1 MPNQTTSQTNNASG
15 AENINKELERVIQQ
29 INRVNNATEK
39 ANSTLKR
46 YINSFNELNKQAK
59 SLQSTTK
66 NLSIKGLNTSSTKQQ
81 TQSSNQQVQAK
92 KKELQAAKLV
102 ASQLSSTAGK
112 TISLS
117 TALSSSLNPAIGI
130 TISSII
136 LLSKLTIDASKNT
149 AEYSKSL
156 RQMGIQL
163 NKLESDSIHTANNIN
178 KLKNQVGNVL
188 QDFGEILEPVLN
200 LIVEATSSLLK
211 LAGIDDTET
220 KTKKYGA
227 QADISTSAMQSGFS
241 LNSAN
246 ALAGGTYNQ
255 AIKLAEAYGEQ
266 ASDVAKKLADAWLTG
281 SEAAKEYG
289 VVVNDQVLT
298 GYMASKGVDIANVEI
313 TDAMKQYYRYQ
324 LMLEET
330 SASSKSNMQDQIKQW
345 TKLGFIID
353 KTKGKLFSF
362 DEVIQLTAADA
373 TIPEVLG
380 GDNKDSLI
388 DDPEVGNNGNILNN
402 KDSLDKVPS
411 DLGNATDKLDSATD
425 KLSNAANSLVSAEN
439 TNAST
444 LSTAGN
450 TMNNASNN
458 ILDAANS
465 LDSAADNIVIAFNS
479 IYNNIVMGAAILS
492 SAINSSMS
500 NAANLLN
507 NVTNNG
513 IEALTNATSYMNNS
527 LMSTTQSGLLA
538 ISSATSSGLNSIGGA
553 TSNGIDNI
561 IDATKYS
568 ISDVSNTG
576 KSWVNQIQQVG
587 QQILAKM
594 ASYAAKESV
603 GGTIANALGLGQHW
617 NIISN
622 IANDVRNNV
631 SNSKSKLGSTGGIIK
646 GVGTG
651 TAKGTMA
658 NASALITS
666 PFDIITEGADLITS
680 MRDKE
685 TGKYNFKNLPSAIG
699 NMIWSSLKNPLKAI
713 GSGASYGYNA
723 AKNNTGSVLLGG
735 LGGITGGITNAT
747 AYGLLET
754 FGDLVNVGELTQD
767 LTVGGYNKFTGSNI
781 KSDTSLNTFSGNVNT
796 LLNDLVN
803 GSNNSGLWNWIKTPA
818 FADGGIGTREVN
830 NATLFEGN
838 KKEAVIPLESQAGIN
853 YLSNAMK
860 QAQEGQVTTS
870 GDIQVYLTLS
880 GVNIADNE
888 EQWQRVGEKIAEVIE
903 VQRQRRGDLNY
914 GSSF

>member
-1 MPNQTTSQTNNASG
+1 MPNQTTSQTNNTSG

-46 YINSFNELNKQAK
+46 YINNFNELNKQAK

-66 NLSIKGLNTSSTKQQ
+66 SLSIKNLNTSSTKQQ
-81 TQSSNQQVQAK
+81 TQSSNKQVQAK

-112 TISLS
+112 TINLS

-211 LAGIDDTET
+211 LTGIDDAET
-220 KTKKYGA
+220 KTKRYGV

-380 GDNKDSLI
+380 GLIEEQDKNIDTNLPILPPSITTPTNPSTSPSTNPITKPVVVPVVQPLEIPEPDPVVVPVLIPVEIPGIEAVPGLITMLESLI
-388 DDPEVGNNGNILNN
+388 ELIPLPVSIPVEVPDIEIANNLLTICETLALTPWLTTVGLSIPDLSLAPLLLDYLQDISQEWTSKIDITVVGQAVLERAYEVLNN
-402 KDSLDKVPS
+402 VRSL
-411 DLGNATDKLDSATD
+411 L
-425 KLSNAANSLVSAEN
+425 NSLGQSVVTTTRKVSTAVKEKGKATLKNTMLNSAAYRNGLAGRTNVNSVASAWAPTSAEAYGGGLKGALKADLDLN
-439 TNAST
+439 LVRLGLKSST
-444 LSTAGN
+444 KEGYTTSQLQQATAGYLGY
-450 TMNNASNN
+450 NANQFNKNSLNN
-458 ILDAANS
+458 IL
-465 LDSAADNIVIAFNS
+465 
-479 IYNNIVMGAAILS
+479 MK
-492 SAINSSMS
+492 
-500 NAANLLN
+500 
-507 NVTNNG
+507 
-513 IEALTNATSYMNNS
+513 
-527 LMSTTQSGLLA
+527 SGLGLA
-538 ISSATSSGLNSIGGA
+538 GIATAPEVAG
-553 TSNGIDNI
+553 
-561 IDATKYS
+561 
-568 ISDVSNTG
+568 
-576 KSWVNQIQQVG
+576 
-587 QQILAKM
+587 
-594 ASYAAKESV
+594 
-603 GGTIANALGLGQHW
+603 
-617 NIISN
+617 
-622 IANDVRNNV
+622 
-631 SNSKSKLGSTGGIIK
+631 
-646 GVGTG
+646 
-651 TAKGTMA
+651 
-658 NASALITS
+658 ASALKSVLEATS
-666 PFDIITEGADLITS
+666 T
-680 MRDKE
+680 
-685 TGKYNFKNLPSAIG
+685 
-699 NMIWSSLKNPLKAI
+699 
-713 GSGASYGYNA
+713 SGAAS
-723 AKNNTGSVLLGG
+723 LG
-735 LGGITGGITNAT
+735 LA
-747 AYGLLET
+747 
-754 FGDLVNVGELTQD
+754 
-767 LTVGGYNKFTGSNI
+767 
-781 KSDTSLNTFSGNVNT
+781 SG
-796 LLNDLVN
+796 
-803 GSNNSGLWNWIKTPA
+803 

-888 EQWQRVGEKIAEVIE
+888 EQWQKVGEKIAEVIE

>member
-1 MPNQTTSQTNNASG
+1 MPNQTTNQTNNASG

-46 YINSFNELNKQAK
+46 YINNFNELNKQTK

-81 TQSSNQQVQAK
+81 TQSSNKQVQAK

-220 KTKKYGA
+220 KTKKYGV

-380 GDNKDSLI
+380 GLINEQDKNMDTNLPILPPSTNPSTPSSTNPSTNPITEPVVVPVSYEVVQPLEIPEPEPVAVPVSIPVEIPGIEAVPGLITMLESLI
-388 DDPEVGNNGNILNN
+388 ELIPLPVSIPVEVPDIEIANNLLTICETLALTPWLTTVGLSIPDLSLAPLLLDYLQDISQEWASKIDITVVGQAVLERAYEVLNN
-402 KDSLDKVPS
+402 VRSL
-411 DLGNATDKLDSATD
+411 L
-425 KLSNAANSLVSAEN
+425 NSLGQSVVTTTRKVSTAVKEKGKATLKNTMLNSTAYRNGFAGRTNVNSVASAWAPTSAEAYGGGLKGALKADLDLN
-439 TNAST
+439 LVRLGLKSST
-444 LSTAGN
+444 KEGYTTSQLQQATAGYLGY
-450 TMNNASNN
+450 NANQFNKHSLNN
-458 ILDAANS
+458 IL
-465 LDSAADNIVIAFNS
+465 
-479 IYNNIVMGAAILS
+479 M
-492 SAINSSMS
+492 
-500 NAANLLN
+500 
-507 NVTNNG
+507 T
-513 IEALTNATSYMNNS
+513 
-527 LMSTTQSGLLA
+527 SGLGLA
-538 ISSATSSGLNSIGGA
+538 GIATAPEVAG
-553 TSNGIDNI
+553 
-561 IDATKYS
+561 
-568 ISDVSNTG
+568 
-576 KSWVNQIQQVG
+576 
-587 QQILAKM
+587 
-594 ASYAAKESV
+594 
-603 GGTIANALGLGQHW
+603 
-617 NIISN
+617 
-622 IANDVRNNV
+622 
-631 SNSKSKLGSTGGIIK
+631 
-646 GVGTG
+646 
-651 TAKGTMA
+651 
-658 NASALITS
+658 ASALKS
-666 PFDIITEGADLITS
+666 VSEAASG
-680 MRDKE
+680 
-685 TGKYNFKNLPSAIG
+685 
-699 NMIWSSLKNPLKAI
+699 
-713 GSGASYGYNA
+713 GASIISFPGA
-723 AKNNTGSVLLGG
+723 ASLG
-735 LGGITGGITNAT
+735 LA
-747 AYGLLET
+747 
-754 FGDLVNVGELTQD
+754 
-767 LTVGGYNKFTGSNI
+767 
-781 KSDTSLNTFSGNVNT
+781 SG
-796 LLNDLVN
+796 
-803 GSNNSGLWNWIKTPA
+803 

-860 QAQEGQVTTS
+860 QAQEGQATTS

-888 EQWQRVGEKIAEVIE
+888 AQWQRVGEKIAEVIE

>member
-1 MPNQTTSQTNNASG
+1 MPNQTTSQTNNTSG

-46 YINSFNELNKQAK
+46 YINNFNELNKQTK

-81 TQSSNQQVQAK
+81 TQSSNKQVQAK

-163 NKLESDSIHTANNIN
+163 NKLESDSIHTANN
-178 KLKNQVGNVL
+178 LKNQVGNVL

-266 ASDVAKKLADAWLTG
+266 ASDVAKKLADAWLNG

-380 GDNKDSLI
+380 GLINEQDKNMDTNLPILPPSTNPSTPSSTNPSTNPITEPVVVPVSYEVVQPLEIPEPEPVAVPVSIPVEIPGIEAVPGLITMLKSLI
-388 DDPEVGNNGNILNN
+388 ELIPLPVSIPVEVPDIEIANNLLTICETLALTPWLTTVGLSIPDLSLAPLLLDYLQDISQEWASKIDITVVGQAVLERAYEVLNN
-402 KDSLDKVPS
+402 VRSL
-411 DLGNATDKLDSATD
+411 L
-425 KLSNAANSLVSAEN
+425 NSLGQSVVTTTRKVSTAVKEKGKATLKNTMLNSTAYRNGFAGRTNVNSVASAWAPTSAEAYGGGLKGALKADLDLN
-439 TNAST
+439 LVRLGLKNST
-444 LSTAGN
+444 KEGYTTSQLQQATAGYLGY
-450 TMNNASNN
+450 NANQFNKHSLNN
-458 ILDAANS
+458 IL
-465 LDSAADNIVIAFNS
+465 
-479 IYNNIVMGAAILS
+479 M
-492 SAINSSMS
+492 
-500 NAANLLN
+500 
-507 NVTNNG
+507 T
-513 IEALTNATSYMNNS
+513 
-527 LMSTTQSGLLA
+527 SGLGLA
-538 ISSATSSGLNSIGGA
+538 GIATAPEVAG
-553 TSNGIDNI
+553 
-561 IDATKYS
+561 
-568 ISDVSNTG
+568 
-576 KSWVNQIQQVG
+576 
-587 QQILAKM
+587 
-594 ASYAAKESV
+594 
-603 GGTIANALGLGQHW
+603 
-617 NIISN
+617 
-622 IANDVRNNV
+622 
-631 SNSKSKLGSTGGIIK
+631 
-646 GVGTG
+646 
-651 TAKGTMA
+651 
-658 NASALITS
+658 ASALKS
-666 PFDIITEGADLITS
+666 VSEAASG
-680 MRDKE
+680 
-685 TGKYNFKNLPSAIG
+685 
-699 NMIWSSLKNPLKAI
+699 
-713 GSGASYGYNA
+713 GASIISFPGA
-723 AKNNTGSVLLGG
+723 ASLG
-735 LGGITGGITNAT
+735 LA
-747 AYGLLET
+747 
-754 FGDLVNVGELTQD
+754 
-767 LTVGGYNKFTGSNI
+767 
-781 KSDTSLNTFSGNVNT
+781 SG
-796 LLNDLVN
+796 
-803 GSNNSGLWNWIKTPA
+803 

-860 QAQEGQVTTS
+860 QAQEGQATTS

-888 EQWQRVGEKIAEVIE
+888 AQWQRVGEKIAEVIE

>member
-1 MPNQTTSQTNNASG
+1 MPNQTTSQTNNTSG
-15 AENINKELERVIQQ
+15 AENINKELDRVIQQ

-39 ANSTLKR
+39 ANSTLKK
-46 YINSFNELNKQAK
+46 YINSFNELNKQTK
-59 SLQSTTK
+59 YLQSTTK
-66 NLSIKGLNTSSTKQQ
+66 NLNIKSLNTSSTKQQ

-266 ASDVAKKLADAWLTG
+266 ASDVAKKLADAWLNG

-380 GDNKDSLI
+380 GLINDKDEIKDTSLPILPPSTSPSTPSSTNPSTNPITEPVVVPVSYEVVQPLEIPEPEPVAVPVSIPVEIPGIEAVPGLITMLESLI
-388 DDPEVGNNGNILNN
+388 KLIPLPVSIPVEVPDIEIANNLLTICETLALTPWLTTVGLSIPNLSLAPLLLDYLQDISQEWASKIDITVVGQAVLERAYEVLNN
-402 KDSLDKVPS
+402 VRSL
-411 DLGNATDKLDSATD
+411 L
-425 KLSNAANSLVSAEN
+425 NSLGQSVVTTTRKVSTAVKEKGKTALKNTMLNSTAYRNGLAGRTNVNSVASAWAPTSAEAYGGGLKGALKADLDLN
-439 TNAST
+439 LVRLGLKSST
-444 LSTAGN
+444 KEGYTTSQLQQATAGYLGY
-450 TMNNASNN
+450 NANQFNKNSLNN
-458 ILDAANS
+458 IL
-465 LDSAADNIVIAFNS
+465 
-479 IYNNIVMGAAILS
+479 MK
-492 SAINSSMS
+492 
-500 NAANLLN
+500 
-507 NVTNNG
+507 
-513 IEALTNATSYMNNS
+513 
-527 LMSTTQSGLLA
+527 SGLGLA
-538 ISSATSSGLNSIGGA
+538 GIATAPEVAG
-553 TSNGIDNI
+553 
-561 IDATKYS
+561 
-568 ISDVSNTG
+568 
-576 KSWVNQIQQVG
+576 
-587 QQILAKM
+587 
-594 ASYAAKESV
+594 
-603 GGTIANALGLGQHW
+603 
-617 NIISN
+617 
-622 IANDVRNNV
+622 
-631 SNSKSKLGSTGGIIK
+631 
-646 GVGTG
+646 
-651 TAKGTMA
+651 
-658 NASALITS
+658 ASALKS
-666 PFDIITEGADLITS
+666 VSEAASAGAKAPIISFPGA
-680 MRDKE
+680 
-685 TGKYNFKNLPSAIG
+685 A
-699 NMIWSSLKNPLKAI
+699 SLGLA
-713 GSGASYGYNA
+713 SG
-723 AKNNTGSVLLGG
+723 
-735 LGGITGGITNAT
+735 
-747 AYGLLET
+747 
-754 FGDLVNVGELTQD
+754 
-767 LTVGGYNKFTGSNI
+767 
-781 KSDTSLNTFSGNVNT
+781 
-796 LLNDLVN
+796 
-803 GSNNSGLWNWIKTPA
+803 

-888 EQWQRVGEKIAEVIE
+888 AQWQRVGEKIAEVIE

>member
-1 MPNQTTSQTNNASG
+1 MPNQTTSQTNNTSG

-46 YINSFNELNKQAK
+46 YINNFNELNKQAK

-66 NLSIKGLNTSSTKQQ
+66 SLSIKNLNTSSTKQQ
-81 TQSSNQQVQAK
+81 TQSSNKQVQAK

-211 LAGIDDTET
+211 LTGIDDAET
-220 KTKKYGA
+220 KTKRYGV

-380 GDNKDSLI
+380 GLIEEQDKNIDTNLPILPPSITTPTNPSTSPSTNPITKPVVVPVVQPLEIPEPDPVVVPVLIPVEIPGIEAVTGLITMLESLI
-388 DDPEVGNNGNILNN
+388 ELIPLPVSIPVEVPDIEIANNLLTICETLALTPWLTTVGLSIPDLSLAPLLLDYLQDISQEWTSKIDITVVGQAVLERAYEVLNN
-402 KDSLDKVPS
+402 VRSL
-411 DLGNATDKLDSATD
+411 L
-425 KLSNAANSLVSAEN
+425 NSLGQSVVTTTRKVSTAVKEKGKATLKNTMLNSAAYRNGLAGRTNVNSVASAWAPTSAEAYGGGLKGALKADLDLN
-439 TNAST
+439 LVRLGLKSST
-444 LSTAGN
+444 KEGYTTSQLQQATAGYLGY
-450 TMNNASNN
+450 NANQFNKNSLNN
-458 ILDAANS
+458 IL
-465 LDSAADNIVIAFNS
+465 
-479 IYNNIVMGAAILS
+479 MK
-492 SAINSSMS
+492 
-500 NAANLLN
+500 
-507 NVTNNG
+507 
-513 IEALTNATSYMNNS
+513 
-527 LMSTTQSGLLA
+527 SGLGLA
-538 ISSATSSGLNSIGGA
+538 GIATAPEVAG
-553 TSNGIDNI
+553 
-561 IDATKYS
+561 
-568 ISDVSNTG
+568 
-576 KSWVNQIQQVG
+576 
-587 QQILAKM
+587 
-594 ASYAAKESV
+594 
-603 GGTIANALGLGQHW
+603 
-617 NIISN
+617 
-622 IANDVRNNV
+622 
-631 SNSKSKLGSTGGIIK
+631 
-646 GVGTG
+646 
-651 TAKGTMA
+651 
-658 NASALITS
+658 ASALKSVLEATS
-666 PFDIITEGADLITS
+666 T
-680 MRDKE
+680 
-685 TGKYNFKNLPSAIG
+685 
-699 NMIWSSLKNPLKAI
+699 
-713 GSGASYGYNA
+713 SGAAS
-723 AKNNTGSVLLGG
+723 LG
-735 LGGITGGITNAT
+735 LA
-747 AYGLLET
+747 
-754 FGDLVNVGELTQD
+754 
-767 LTVGGYNKFTGSNI
+767 
-781 KSDTSLNTFSGNVNT
+781 SG
-796 LLNDLVN
+796 
-803 GSNNSGLWNWIKTPA
+803 

-888 EQWQRVGEKIAEVIE
+888 EQWQKVGEKIAEVIE

>member
-1 MPNQTTSQTNNASG
+1 MSNQTTGQTNNTSG
-15 AENINKELERVIQQ
+15 ADNINKELERVIQQ
-29 INRVNNATEK
+29 INRVNSATEK
-39 ANSTLKR
+39 ANNTLKK
-46 YINSFNELNKQAK
+46 YINNFNELNKQAK
-59 SLQSTTK
+59 SLQSATK
-66 NLSIKGLNTSSTKQQ
+66 SLDIKGLNTSSSTRQQ
-81 TQSSNQQVQAK
+81 AQSSNKQVQAK

-130 TISSII
+130 TVSSII

-220 KTKKYGA
+220 KTKKYGV

-313 TDAMKQYYRYQ
+313 TDAMRQYYRYQ

-380 GDNKDSLI
+380 GLINEQDKNMDTDLPILPPSTNPSTPSSTNPSTNPITEPVVVPVSYEVVQPLEIPEPEPVAVPVSIPVEIPGIQAVPGLLTMLESLI
-388 DDPEVGNNGNILNN
+388 ELIPLPVSIPVEVPDIEIANNLLTICETLALTPWLTTVGLSIPDLSLAPLLLDYLQDISQEWSSKIDITVVGQAVLERAYEVLNN
-402 KDSLDKVPS
+402 VRSL
-411 DLGNATDKLDSATD
+411 L
-425 KLSNAANSLVSAEN
+425 NSLGQSVVTTTRRVSTAVRETGKTALKNTMLNSTAYRNGFAGRTNVNGVTSAWAPTSAEAYGDGLKGALKADLDLNLVRLGLKSN
-439 TNAST
+439 TKEGYTTSQLQQA
-444 LSTAGN
+444 TAGYLGY
-450 TMNNASNN
+450 NANQFNKHSLNN
-458 ILDAANS
+458 IL
-465 LDSAADNIVIAFNS
+465 
-479 IYNNIVMGAAILS
+479 MK
-492 SAINSSMS
+492 
-500 NAANLLN
+500 
-507 NVTNNG
+507 
-513 IEALTNATSYMNNS
+513 
-527 LMSTTQSGLLA
+527 SGLGLA
-538 ISSATSSGLNSIGGA
+538 GIATAPEVAG
-553 TSNGIDNI
+553 
-561 IDATKYS
+561 
-568 ISDVSNTG
+568 
-576 KSWVNQIQQVG
+576 
-587 QQILAKM
+587 
-594 ASYAAKESV
+594 
-603 GGTIANALGLGQHW
+603 
-617 NIISN
+617 
-622 IANDVRNNV
+622 
-631 SNSKSKLGSTGGIIK
+631 
-646 GVGTG
+646 
-651 TAKGTMA
+651 
-658 NASALITS
+658 ASALKSIS
-666 PFDIITEGADLITS
+666 GAASASEGASIIS
-680 MRDKE
+680 FP
-685 TGKYNFKNLPSAIG
+685 GAA
-699 NMIWSSLKNPLKAI
+699 SLGLA
-713 GSGASYGYNA
+713 SG
-723 AKNNTGSVLLGG
+723 
-735 LGGITGGITNAT
+735 
-747 AYGLLET
+747 
-754 FGDLVNVGELTQD
+754 
-767 LTVGGYNKFTGSNI
+767 
-781 KSDTSLNTFSGNVNT
+781 
-796 LLNDLVN
+796 
-803 GSNNSGLWNWIKTPA
+803 
-818 FADGGIGTREVN
+818 FADGGIGTREVH

-853 YLSNAMK
+853 YLSDAMK

-888 EQWQRVGEKIAEVIE
+888 AQWQRVGEKIAEVIE

>member
-1 MPNQTTSQTNNASG
+1 MSNQTTSQTNNTSG

-66 NLSIKGLNTSSTKQQ
+66 GLNIKSLNTSSTKKQ

-130 TISSII
+130 TVSSII

-220 KTKKYGA
+220 KTKKYGV

-380 GDNKDSLI
+380 GLINDKDEIKDTSLPILPPSTNPSTPSSTNPITEPVVVPVSYEVVQPLEIPEPEPVAVPVSIPVEIPGIEAVPGLITMLESLI
-388 DDPEVGNNGNILNN
+388 ELIPLPVSIPVEVPDIEIANNLLTICETLALTPWLTTVGLSIPDLSLAPLLLDYLQDISQEWSSKIDITVVGQAVLERAYEVLNN
-402 KDSLDKVPS
+402 VRSL
-411 DLGNATDKLDSATD
+411 L
-425 KLSNAANSLVSAEN
+425 NSLGQSVITTTRKVSTAVKEKGKATLKNTMLNSTAYRNGFAGRTNINSVASAWAPTSAEAYGGGLKGALKADLDLN
-439 TNAST
+439 LVRLGLKSST
-444 LSTAGN
+444 KEGYTTSQLQQATAGYLGY
-450 TMNNASNN
+450 NANQFNKHSLNN
-458 ILDAANS
+458 IL
-465 LDSAADNIVIAFNS
+465 
-479 IYNNIVMGAAILS
+479 MK
-492 SAINSSMS
+492 
-500 NAANLLN
+500 
-507 NVTNNG
+507 
-513 IEALTNATSYMNNS
+513 
-527 LMSTTQSGLLA
+527 SGLGLA
-538 ISSATSSGLNSIGGA
+538 GIATAPEVAG
-553 TSNGIDNI
+553 
-561 IDATKYS
+561 
-568 ISDVSNTG
+568 
-576 KSWVNQIQQVG
+576 
-587 QQILAKM
+587 
-594 ASYAAKESV
+594 
-603 GGTIANALGLGQHW
+603 
-617 NIISN
+617 
-622 IANDVRNNV
+622 
-631 SNSKSKLGSTGGIIK
+631 
-646 GVGTG
+646 
-651 TAKGTMA
+651 
-658 NASALITS
+658 ASALKS
-666 PFDIITEGADLITS
+666 VSEAASG
-680 MRDKE
+680 
-685 TGKYNFKNLPSAIG
+685 
-699 NMIWSSLKNPLKAI
+699 
-713 GSGASYGYNA
+713 GASIISFPGA
-723 AKNNTGSVLLGG
+723 ASLG
-735 LGGITGGITNAT
+735 LA
-747 AYGLLET
+747 
-754 FGDLVNVGELTQD
+754 
-767 LTVGGYNKFTGSNI
+767 
-781 KSDTSLNTFSGNVNT
+781 SG
-796 LLNDLVN
+796 
-803 GSNNSGLWNWIKTPA
+803 
-818 FADGGIGTREVN
+818 FADGGIGTREVH

-853 YLSNAMK
+853 YLSDAMK

-870 GDIQVYLTLS
+870 GDIQIYLTLS

-888 EQWQRVGEKIAEVIE
+888 AQWQRVGEKIAEVIE